1 MKAQGNPHAG
11 ACDVPQDIIDRIVDV
26 LGPADIWLFGSRARG
41 DHRPDSDWD
50 FLVVL
55 PDHAPAESLDMV
67 QAWGRLRD
75 LRLRRVE
82 VYPVRRAEFE
92 EGRTCRGTL
101 SQIVAVEGRLVHAA

>member
-1 MKAQGNPHAG
+1 MKAEGSPRAS

-50 FLVVL
+50 LLVVL
-55 PDHAPAESLDMV
+55 SNDAPAESLDV
-67 QAWGRLRD
+67 VHVWGRLRD

-82 VYPVRRAEFE
+82 VYPLRRAEFE

-101 SQIVAVEGRLVHAA
+101 TQIVELEGRLVHAA